1 MIRLTGSIRLISLL
15 LLPALSLLTGACD
28 SSSKEGGGSVA
39 LLLAVLQSTSRA
51 TVTPGGASP
60 PTPADSPIELN
71 INGDY
76 GEDYDFDGSSD
87 MIHRIH
93 ASFHSSVGYS
103 GTWNSETPF
112 GNPERTVLEFDNA
125 TRTAYVDCPACWTPG
140 ISRMQWTVYNGDVY
154 YCEIVYGKAT
164 LLDAKDDPTTANP
177 ADPTVTGSCGFSY
190 WSKLDP
196 L

>member
-15 LLPALSLLTGACD
+15 LLPALSLLTAACEL
-28 SSSKEGGGSVA
+28 SSLEKEDAPVA
-39 LLLAVLQSTSRA
+39 MLAALS
-51 TVTPGGASP
+51 ASFQA
-60 PTPADSPIELN
+60 PALPQAPIELE
-71 INGDY
+71 INGEY
-76 GEDYDFDGSSD
+76 GEDFDFDGHAD

-93 ASFHSSVGYS
+93 ASFHSSVGYT

-112 GNPERTVLEFDNA
+112 GNPERTVIEFDNA

-140 ISRMQWTVYNGDVY
+140 ISRMQWTVYNGDIY
-154 YCEIVYGKAT
+154 YCEVVYGKAT
-164 LLDAKDDPTTANP
+164 LLDAKADSTTTNP

-190 WSKLDP
+190 WSRLVP